1 MYIFVTL
8 DLLLPIDHDIQKR
21 KKTKT
26 DFFRVIISE
35 GRGFKYLNS
44 DLINV
49 LKYSST
55 LQKRDFNSPGESR
68 AHFILGPEFNV

>member
-49 LKYSST
+49 LNTRARYKNGISIH
-55 LQKRDFNSPGESR
+55 QGSR
-68 AHFILGPEFNV
+68 GAFHTRARI